1 VPLKS
6 GCENNSPLDFVYS
19 CMRLWLILI
28 LALASLCGDAV
39 AQNVAIADATVYLS
53 PDATAKTHTTILI
66 HAGKIAG
73 IGSKLRIPSGVRVL
87 PCDGCIVFAGFWNTH
102 VHFTGPQGPP

>member
-1 VPLKS
+1 MPLKS
-6 GCENNSPLDFVYS
+6 GCEDTLPLDFVYS
-19 CMRLWLILI
+19 RMRLWLILI
-28 LALASLCGDAV
+28 LAFASLCGDAA
-39 AQNVAIADATVYLS
+39 AQNVAIADATVYPS
-53 PDATAKTHTTILI
+53 QGATAKTHTTILI

-102 VHFTGPQGPP
+102 VHLHRTTVG